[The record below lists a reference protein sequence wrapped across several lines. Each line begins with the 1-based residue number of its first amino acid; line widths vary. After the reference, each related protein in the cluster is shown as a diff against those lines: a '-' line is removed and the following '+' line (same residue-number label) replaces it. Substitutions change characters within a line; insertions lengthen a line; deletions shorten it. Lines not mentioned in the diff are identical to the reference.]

1 MAGSWSE
8 IFLSAML
15 SWHFLALLP
24 SPVTME
30 ANKPYL
36 FPRSF
41 EMGFFFFPPRLLL
54 LVLTI
59 SYKL

>member
-1 MAGSWSE
+1 MAGSWSK
-8 IFLSAML
+8 IFRSAML

-30 ANKPYL
+30 ANKLYL

-41 EMGFFFFPPRLLL
+41 EMGFFFPPRLLL